1 MKMAGRK
8 ACRKAAAVGPRG
20 RTGAG
25 VDRRKS
31 TPAAAGAR
39 RPQRQAAVVNRRR
52 TLAVFT
58 SLDPTLGAPPDTGS
72 DSNFEEDGE
81 SGPDEDSD

>member
-1 MKMAGRK
+1 MKG
-8 ACRKAAAVGPRG
+8 CRKAAVGPRD

-31 TPAAAGAR
+31 APAAAGTR

-52 TLAVFT
+52 TLAVFAGV
-58 SLDPTLGAPPDTGS
+58 DPTLGAPPDTGS
-72 DSNFEEDGE
+72 DSNFEDDGE
-81 SGPDEDSD
+81 SGHDEDSD